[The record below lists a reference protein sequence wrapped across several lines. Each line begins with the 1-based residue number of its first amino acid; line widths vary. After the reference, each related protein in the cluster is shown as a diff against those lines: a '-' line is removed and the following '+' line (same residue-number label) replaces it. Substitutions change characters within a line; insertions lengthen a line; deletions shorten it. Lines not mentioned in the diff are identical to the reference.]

1 MPNGIDQVTQNKREF
16 SRVDAHFPLEI
27 RLVPAEEMQSIR
39 CRAEGKGIPSIKL
52 PPDVDDPVLAE
63 WLKLLHVKIDAVLR
77 LISLS
82 GEACESSPY
91 KTQNISGGGI
101 SFTSPE
107 NFALGDIVEI
117 KVPNAEILSQSLCL
131 YGEVMHSEKKKDD
144 GWLTAVRFIVLD
156 DMLRDEIV
164 RFVFEREREI
174 LREKR
179 GVR

>member
-16 SRVDAHFPLEI
+16 SRVNAHFPLEI
-27 RLVPAEEMQSIR
+27 RLVPAEERQSIR
-39 CRAEGKGIPSIKL
+39 SRAEGKGMPSIKL
-52 PPDVDDPVLAE
+52 PPDVNDPVLAE

-77 LISLS
+77 LMSLS
-82 GEACESSPY
+82 GEVCESSPY

-107 NFALGDIVEI
+107 NFALGDILEI
-117 KVPNAEILSQSLCL
+117 KVPHAAILLQSLCL
-131 YGEVMHSEKKKDD
+131 YGEVMHSEKKGD
-144 GWLTAVRFIVLD
+144 GWLTAVRFILLD
-156 DMLRDEIV
+156 DTLRDEIV

-179 GVR
+179 GDR